1 MQSIS
6 NDHDHDH
13 DILETGIGIRV
24 GVGVESINLSLQNN
38 DMIGR
43 ISLLA
48 SHPFSDIAA
57 HASQLECLLDRFDS
71 WFSFYL
77 IITNYHFIDTDH
89 NFKLFF

>member
-71 WFSFYL
+71 
-77 IITNYHFIDTDH
+77 
-89 NFKLFF
+89 

>member
-6 NDHDHDH
+6 HDHDH
-13 DILETGIGIRV
+13 DILETGIGIRVGV

-71 WFSFYL
+71 
-77 IITNYHFIDTDH
+77 
-89 NFKLFF
+89 